1 MRKPNQ
7 LIESFNSRFRD
18 ECLNEHLF
26 HDLEDAIEKINQWH
40 DRYNNYNPLEFRDDD
55 SGRVCQKK
63 RVYANCLTLNV
74 SDCDFPMNGGIA
86 LQTKLGL
93 R

>member
-26 HDLEDAIEKINQWH
+26 HDLEDAITKIEKWH
-40 DRYNNYNPLEFRDDD
+40 DRYNNFNPHSSLGMLTPMEFA
-55 SGRVCQKK
+55 K
-63 RVYANCLTLNV
+63 RNETMLVA
-74 SDCDFPMNGGIA
+74 
-86 LQTKLGL
+86 
-93 R
+93 